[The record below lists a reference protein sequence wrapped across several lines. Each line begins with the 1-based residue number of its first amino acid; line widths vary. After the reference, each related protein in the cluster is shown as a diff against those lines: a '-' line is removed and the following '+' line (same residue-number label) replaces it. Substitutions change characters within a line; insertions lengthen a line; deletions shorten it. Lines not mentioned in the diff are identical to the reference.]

1 MIAEITVHALL
12 QTELVG
18 TTSSSTATR
27 GCMFDA
33 TTSGDVGRW
42 AVHPEL
48 HSTQVYRCV
57 AGEDADDEERSNK
70 EITRFKLSAYI

>member
-27 GCMFDA
+27 ECMFDA
-33 TTSGDVGRW
+33 TTSGDVGR
-42 AVHPEL
+42 
-48 HSTQVYRCV
+48 
-57 AGEDADDEERSNK
+57 
-70 EITRFKLSAYI
+70 

>member
-12 QTELVG
+12 QTGLKG

-33 TTSGDVGRW
+33 TTSGDVGR
-42 AVHPEL
+42 
-48 HSTQVYRCV
+48 
-57 AGEDADDEERSNK
+57 
-70 EITRFKLSAYI
+70 